1 MKKILVTII
10 KFLKKEHISRY
21 LVECLIFIVALALF
35 VIFSTDDVTSNV
47 VGTVIGFL
55 FSTMILYLI
64 KILTSHFEDVLKV
77 NCNTEDLLKIYEG
90 DPSYRKTIELNNT
103 KVDVAYADTFV
114 NTGEYKF
121 EVVDKPN
128 KKFELDDFILENYS
142 TIIQAHTNSKKING
156 ETIRLDDFK
165 INEKEKKAIFY
176 LSRSTYLNHL
186 VTNRAIDFVLFDN
199 LSLRHIYE
207 YGPKLNS
214 IANSKMSNHIGIN
227 GLVFLSDGNILVP
240 RRKKNST
247 ISKNKITSSIA
258 TKLDQPLTGG
268 KKVTR
273 NHLLYQ
279 NIINSLSARLKM
291 KLEDLH
297 TENVDVKFLGF
308 GQSLYEA
315 GKPQF
320 YYSVVLK
327 DIDTK
332 KYYELNLDETINQ
345 KIDADRCIYV
355 ADYNTY
361 KFKKDKLC
369 FEIIKKNG
377 KRSKITTGYEM
388 SYLCNLWHY
397 EQTKN
402 NK

>member
-1 MKKILVTII
+1 MALSL
-10 KFLKKEHISRY
+10 FL
-21 LVECLIFIVALALF
+21 
-35 VIFSTDDVTSNV
+35 IFSTEDVTSNV
-47 VGTVIGFL
+47 LGTIVGFL
-55 FSTMILYLI
+55 FSTMILYII
-64 KILTSHFEDVLKV
+64 KIIGSNFEDILKV
-77 NCNTEDLLKIYEG
+77 NCDTEELLEIYDG
-90 DPSYRKTIELNNT
+90 DPSYRKTLELNNT
-103 KVDVAYADTFV
+103 KVDVAYAHTFI
-114 NTGEYKF
+114 NNGDYKF
-121 EVVDKPN
+121 EVIDKPN

-156 ETIRLDDFK
+156 ETIRLDDFIVNK
-165 INEKEKKAIFY
+165 KEKTCYFY

-186 VTNRAIDFVLFDN
+186 VTNRAIDFILFDN
-199 LSLRHIYE
+199 LSLRQMYE
-207 YGPKLNS
+207 YGPKINTYKD
-214 IANSKMSNHIGIN
+214 SKMSNHVGIN

-240 RRKKNST
+240 RRKRSST

-258 TKLDQPLTGG
+258 TKLNPSLNGG

-279 NIINSLSARLKM
+279 NIIDSLTARLKM
-291 KLEDLH
+291 KSEDLN
-297 TENVDVKFLGF
+297 TKNVEVKFLGF

-320 YYSVVLK
+320 YYAVVLK

-332 KYYELNLDETINQ
+332 KYYELNLDETVNQ
-345 KIDADRCIYV
+345 KIDQDRCIYV
-355 ADYNTY
+355 ADYSTY

-369 FEIIKKNG
+369 FDIIKKNG
-377 KRSKITTGYEM
+377 KRGKVITGYEM

-402 NK
+402 K

>member
-1 MKKILVTII
+1 MKKLVVALV
-10 KFLKKEHISRY
+10 KFFKKEHFTKY
-21 LVECLIFIVALALF
+21 LIEFLVFFVALALF
-35 VIFSTDDVTSNV
+35 LIFSTDDAASNV
-47 VGTVIGFL
+47 IGTIVGFL
-55 FSTMILYLI
+55 FSTMILYII
-64 KILTSHFEDVLKV
+64 KIISSNFEDILKV
-77 NCNTEDLLKIYEG
+77 NCNTEELLKIYSG
-90 DPSYRKTIELNNT
+90 DKSYRKTVELNNT
-103 KVDVAYADTFV
+103 KVDVAYADIFV
-114 NTGEYKF
+114 NNGEYKLD
-121 EVVDKPN
+121 VVDKPD

-142 TIIQAHTNSKKING
+142 TIIQAHTNSKKINA
-156 ETIRLDDFK
+156 ETIRLDKFIK
-165 INEKEKKAIFY
+165 NEKEKKCLFF

-186 VTNRAIDFVLFDN
+186 VTNRAVDFILFDN
-199 LSLRHIYE
+199 ITLRDIYE

-214 IANSKMSNHIGIN
+214 IEDSKMSNHVGIN

-240 RRKKNST
+240 RRKRNST

-258 TKLDQPLTGG
+258 TKLNPPLTGG
-268 KKVTR
+268 KKVTK
-273 NHLLYQ
+273 NHLFHQ
-279 NIINSLSARLKM
+279 NIIDSLSARLKM
-291 KLEDLH
+291 KLEDLN
-297 TENVDVKFLGF
+297 TKNVDVKFLGF

-332 KYYELNLDETINQ
+332 KYYELNMDETVNQ

-388 SYLCNLWHY
+388 SYLCNIWHY